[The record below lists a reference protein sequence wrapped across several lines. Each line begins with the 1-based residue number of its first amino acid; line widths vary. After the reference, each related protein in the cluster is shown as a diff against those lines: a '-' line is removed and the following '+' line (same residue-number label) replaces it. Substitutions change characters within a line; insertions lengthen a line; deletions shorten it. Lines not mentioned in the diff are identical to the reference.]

1 MWMWVG
7 IETSPSGN
15 TLPFEGRIA
24 DGYIWGRG
32 TLDDKGPVIMM
43 LYTLKALKDLGL
55 TLNKRI
61 WLIIGTAEEGVWTD
75 MDTFKE
81 EFEQPAFGFFTR
93 RKLSIINREKGILR
107 YRAFLQRT

>member
-1 MWMWVG
+1 
-7 IETSPSGN
+7 
-15 TLPFEGRIA
+15 
-24 DGYIWGRG
+24 
-32 TLDDKGPVIMM
+32 MM

-81 EFEQPAFGFFTR
+81 EFEQPAFGFHQTEA
-93 RKLSIINREKGILR
+93 SVINRKGILR